1 MGTIVGELVG
11 SGVGGSVGADDGGVV
26 GTRVGAGVG
35 ADDGAA
41 VGTAEIVGAEVGWKT
56 ISPFS
61 THHVCSSSLA
71 APVNAWEMLVSA
83 PPVTPPPSARISTVR
98 FAAAARSSNEK
109 CVVRQLPP
117 LRAAPTFSSV
127 STHWYDVFDVGST
140 STRPVRFV
148 WYSSQAWSAMARL
161 SSQQSPPAHA
171 LLQHAALHSPAAQ
184 SRHAVLYATWPAS
197 LKPLSVGAW
206 QHPSVATAAA
216 QSAAEVVPTCAA

>member
-1 MGTIVGELVG
+1 MG

-35 ADDGAA
+35 AGDGAA
-41 VGTAEIVGAEVGWKT
+41 VGTAEMVGAEVGWKT

-83 PPVTPPPSARISTVR
+83 PPVSALISRVR

-140 STRPVRFV
+140 STSPVRFV

-161 SSQQSPPAHA
+161 SSQQSCPLHELPR
-171 LLQHAALHSPAAQ
+171 HAASHSPAAQ

>member
-1 MGTIVGELVG
+1 MG

-35 ADDGAA
+35 AGDGAA
-41 VGTAEIVGAEVGWKT
+41 VGTAEMVGAEVGWKT

-71 APVNAWEMLVSA
+71 APVNSWEMLVSV
-83 PPVTPPPSARISTVR
+83 PPVTPPPSALISTVR

-148 WYSSQAWSAMARL
+148 WYSLQAWSAMARL
-161 SSQQSPPAHA
+161 SSQQSPPLHE
-171 LLQHAALHSPAAQ
+171 LPRHAASHSPAAQ

-197 LKPLSVGAW
+197 LRPLSVGAW